1 MNKTSTSSD
10 TSPNLESGATD
21 SPWQP
26 SWWQWLIL
34 ALSGT
39 LEIERQIAWLKKSN
53 EEARQRH
60 ELRMS
65 ELRKE
70 TEELRKNNEELRQS
84 DDEARQ
90 RHELRMSELRKET
103 EQVRKE
109 AEQVRKET
117 EQLRKENERLAVL
130 ESKIDGLFS
139 KYNIKLPQGK
149 TPEQP

>member
-1 MNKTSTSSD
+1 MSKTSISSD
-10 TSPNLESGATD
+10 TSPSPESGVTD

-26 SWWQWLIL
+26 SWWQWLIS

-70 TEELRKNNEELRQS
+70 TEELKRSNEELRKS
-84 DDEARQ
+84 DEEAKRQ
-90 RHELRMSELRKET
+90 HELRMSELRKE
-103 EQVRKE
+103 
-109 AEQVRKET
+109 
-117 EQLRKENERLAVL
+117 NERLAELELKLDAVL
-130 ESKIDGLFS
+130 PKSVS
-139 KYNIKLPQGK
+139 N
-149 TPEQP
+149 

>member
-1 MNKTSTSSD
+1 MNKISISSD
-10 TSPNLESGATD
+10 TSPNPDSGATD

-26 SWWQWLIL
+26 SWWQWLIS

-70 TEELRKNNEELRQS
+70 TEELKRSNEELRKS
-84 DDEARQ
+84 DEEAKRQ
-90 RHELRMSELRKET
+90 HELRMSELRKE
-103 EQVRKE
+103 
-109 AEQVRKET
+109 
-117 EQLRKENERLAVL
+117 NERLAELELKLDAVL
-130 ESKIDGLFS
+130 PKSVS
-139 KYNIKLPQGK
+139 N
-149 TPEQP
+149 

>member
-1 MNKTSTSSD
+1 MSKTSASSD

-70 TEELRKNNEELRQS
+70 TEELRKNDEELRKS
-84 DDEARQ
+84 DDEARL

-117 EQLRKENERLAVL
+117 EQLRKENERLAELELKLDAVL
-130 ESKIDGLFS
+130 PKSVS
-139 KYNIKLPQGK
+139 N
-149 TPEQP
+149 